1 MEDITN
7 MGFKDFDDEGFDFG
21 VKKVMPFVVP
31 DNYFE
36 SLEASIINR
45 IEAME
50 ELEGFSV
57 LSTVSRVYPYG
68 VLENYFAKEENA
80 LEFAMELE
88 GLKILSGIPKPY
100 WGRLT
105 EGFANALEN
114 NVERKVVLADE
125 IRDCK
130 TLYGLDKENSFAV
143 PVGYFEDAT
152 DRIKEAVHASAKKGN
167 SIIETVLVYV
177 LRPRMAAAFGIV
189 LLLGIS
195 AVYYFNQG
203 TVIVDSRCKT
213 LACLEKNELLNEK
226 NMRDFDDD
234 NLIEAVDMDKLNE
247 ELEKAMGKDSTKTN
261 TTKEE

>member
-7 MGFKDFDDEGFDFG
+7 IGFKDFDDEGFDFG
-21 VKKVMPFVVP
+21 IKKVMPFTVP

-50 ELEGFSV
+50 ELEEFAV
-57 LSTVSRVYPYG
+57 LSTVNREMPFMVP
-68 VLENYFAKEENA
+68 ENYFAKEENA

-88 GLKILSGIPKPY
+88 GLKVLSGIKKPQ
-100 WGRLT
+100 WGPLT
-105 EGFANALEN
+105 EEFAVALEN
-114 NVERKVVLADE
+114 NVVRKVELADE

-130 TLYGLDKENSFAV
+130 TLYALDKESGFV
-143 PVGYFEDAT
+143 TPVDYFENVT
-152 DRIKEAVHASAKKGN
+152 DTIKEAVHASGKKGP
-167 SIIETVLVYV
+167 SIIETILVYV

-226 NMRDFDDD
+226 NIRDFDDD
-234 NLIEAVDMDKLNE
+234 NLIEAVDVDRLNE
-247 ELEKAMGKDSTKTN
+247 QIEKAVGKDSTKT
-261 TTKEE
+261 THGE